1 MSDYIAGLR
10 SDLVEAAARHQHRGA
25 LARRTLPLRPR
36 AWARPALAAAVAAAA
51 VVAVIAVAVSTI
63 GPPTPEPTKPH
74 RVTVVRLGLE
84 GFNATYAAGSLWV
97 TGTNGEVVRV
107 TRGRVAQR
115 EKLADG
121 AGGIAGT
128 RDSVWISEITDNGT
142 GDHFS
147 SRLVEFDN
155 ATGAL
160 KRRLPE
166 RATGYGSLDAGAGGL
181 WLIPETSQNG
191 DTIERHDP
199 VTGRLVAVIDGAF
212 ENDIAAGEDVVWALS
227 GTGDLA
233 QIDPLRNRVVAVVR
247 GVTQASGINNGATG
261 MSLAADGQAVW
272 VAGGTR
278 GDVVLVRAGRVVQRL
293 RVGEGIVDGV
303 ARTRDALWV
312 TFAKP
317 GIGTRYQVIRIDPET
332 GRQTG
337 TVELA
342 HRLPTALVPA
352 GRDLWIVTL
361 DGTATL
367 IR

>member
-10 SDLVEAAARHQHRGA
+10 SDLVEAAARHQQRGA
-25 LARRTLPLRPR
+25 LARRSVPLRPR
-36 AWARPALAAAVAAAA
+36 AWSRPALAAVAVTAA
-51 VVAVIAVAVSTI
+51 VVAAIAVAVTTV
-63 GPPTPEPTKPH
+63 GPPTPAPTKPH

-115 EKLADG
+115 AKPADG

-128 RDSVWISEITDNGT
+128 RDSVWTSAISNDRNG
-142 GDHFS
+142 DVR
-147 SRLVEFDN
+147 SRLVQFD
-155 ATGAL
+155 ATTGAL
-160 KRRLPE
+160 RRRLPQ
-166 RATGYGSLDAGAGGL
+166 RHTGYGVLEAGAGGL
-181 WLIPETSQNG
+181 WLVPETSQNG

-199 VTGRLVAVIDGAF
+199 VTGRLVAVIEGAF
-212 ENDIAAGEDVVWALS
+212 ENDLAAGDNVVWALS

-233 QIDPLRNRVVAVVR
+233 QIDPLQNRVVAIVR
-247 GVTQASGINNGATG
+247 GATQPLGVNNGATG
-261 MSLAADGQAVW
+261 MSLAADGEAVW

-278 GDVVLVRAGRVVQRL
+278 GDVTLVQAGRVARRL
-293 RVGEGIVDGV
+293 RVGEGNVDGV

-337 TVELA
+337 TVDLG

-352 GRDLWIVTL
+352 GRDVWIVTL

>member
-10 SDLVEAAARHQHRGA
+10 ADLVEAAARHEQRGA
-25 LARRTLPLRPR
+25 VRRRALPVLPR
-36 AWARPALAAAVAAAA
+36 AWSLPALAAVAVTAAAVAA
-51 VVAVIAVAVSTI
+51 IAVAVSI
-63 GPPTPEPTKPH
+63 VGPPTPAPTKPH

-107 TRGRVAQR
+107 TRGRVALRQT
-115 EKLADG
+115 LADL

-128 RDSVWISEITDNGT
+128 RDSVWTSAIADPGT
-142 GDHFS
+142 GSIS
-147 SRLVEFDN
+147 SRLVQLDA

-160 KRRLPE
+160 KRRLPKHDTE
-166 RATGYGSLDAGAGGL
+166 YGPLDAGAGGL

-199 VTGRLVAVIDGAF
+199 VTGRLVAVIEGAF
-212 ENDIAAGEDVVWALS
+212 NNDIAAGDNVVWALS
-227 GTGDLA
+227 STGDLA
-233 QIDPLRNRVVAVVR
+233 QIDPLRNRIMAIVH
-247 GVTQASGINNGATG
+247 GVTQPSGVNNGATG
-261 MSLAADGQAVW
+261 MSLAADGEAVW

-278 GDVVLVRAGRVVQRL
+278 GDVALVRAGRIAQRL
-293 RVGEGIVDGV
+293 RVGEGSVDGV
-303 ARTRDALWV
+303 ARTRDALWATLATPV
-312 TFAKP
+312 P
-317 GIGTRYQVIRIDPET
+317 GTRYRMIRIDPET
-332 GRQTG
+332 GKQTG
-337 TVELA
+337 TVDLG
-342 HRLPTALVPA
+342 HRQPTALVPA